1 MCGITGVF
9 APGRDAA
16 RLAFFALYA
25 LQHRGQESAGIAAAD
40 GGTIRSHKEMGLL
53 GAIFDEDILGEL
65 SGHIAIGHTR
75 YSTTGSSIVV
85 NAQPL
90 LERTELGDFAFAHNG
105 NLTNTD
111 ELRESLAPTTVLQA
125 SSDSEVMAKLIVES
139 KGSMLERIESVLA
152 SAPGAYSI
160 VLCTDRRNSTHFAI
174 PGASGR
180 SASGGSLRAA
190 TSSLPSPARSGR
202 SARNTCARSSE
213 GEIVRIGNDGLEST
227 RRQIDRATPALCMF
241 EYIYF
246 ARPDSKFNERSVY
259 MARYE
264 MGRKLAKEHPV
275 DADVVMAV
283 PDSAVAGGIGYA
295 TESGLPYIEGLIKNR
310 YIGRTFISPD
320 QRMRSR
326 GVHLK
331 FNPVVENLCDQRVV
345 VVDDS
350 IVRGTTTPRIVALLR
365 EAGATRSP
373 FAHHVTADQ
382 ASVLP
387 RRRHGHLR
395 RADRRELHR
404 RRDSEKNRCRFAG
417 LSESRW
423 THRRGRTQARRDVS
437 RVSHRRISKRAGR
450 ASKARNARLSRAWQ
464 SVTQSAAAI
473 WFKGL
478 LPPIA
483 TVQMGDAWRKNRGA
497 TARIGLVA
505 KRTRSPRRSESSDAV
520 QDRGRTTSQSLDQ
533 RRRSHRASVGND
545 GGVSLRTSN
554 GTICGFSSRPNKA
567 SMVLAVRPLGRKV
580 GEAARD
586 RVNAFI
592 TAALE
597 RAGARVR
604 DVVR

>member
-53 GAIFDEDILGEL
+53 GAIFDEEILAGL
-65 SGHIAIGHTR
+65 SGHVAIGHTR

-111 ELRESLAPTTVLQA
+111 ELRQSLAPTTLLQA

-139 KGSMLERIESVLA
+139 KGSMLDRIKSVLA
-152 SAPGAYSI
+152 SARGAYSI
-160 VLCTDRRNSTHFAI
+160 VLCTQDELYAFRDPWGVRPLCLGRLAEGGYVVASESCALGTI
-174 PGASGR
+174 GAQY
-180 SASGGSLRAA
+180 LREIE
-190 TSSLPSPARSGR
+190 R
-202 SARNTCARSSE
+202 
-213 GEIVRIGNDGLEST
+213 GEIVRISNDGLET
-227 RRQIDRATPALCMF
+227 DQTDVDRAQPALCMF

-264 MGRKLAKEHPV
+264 MGRRLAKEHPV
-275 DADVVMAV
+275 EADVVMAV

-331 FNPVVENLCDQRVV
+331 FNPVVENLEGQRVI

-365 EAGATRSP
+365 EAGARE
-373 FAHHVTADQ
+373 V
-382 ASVLP
+382 
-387 RRRHGHLR
+387 HLR
-395 RADRRELHR
+395 IT
-404 RRDSEKNRCRFAG
+404 S
-417 LSESRW
+417 
-423 THRRGRTQARRDVS
+423 
-437 RVSHRRISKRAGR
+437 
-450 ASKARNARLSRAWQ
+450 
-464 SVTQSAAAI
+464 
-473 WFKGL
+473 
-478 LPPIA
+478 PPIKHPCYHGVNMA
-483 TVQMGDAWRKNRGA
+483 TYDELIAANYTVDEIRQKTGA
-497 TARIGLVA
+497 DSLGYLSLEGLIA
-505 KRTRSPRRSESSDAV
+505 AV
-520 QDRGRTTSQSLDQ
+520 
-533 RRRSHRASVGND
+533 
-545 GGVSLRTSN
+545 
-554 GTICGFSSRPNKA
+554 
-567 SMVLAVRPLGRKV
+567 GRKREEMCLGCLV
-580 GEAARD
+580 GEYPNLPAAHE
-586 RVNAFI
+586 VHA
-592 TAALE
+592 TPA
-597 RAGARVR
+597 
-604 DVVR
+604 